1 MPWRNFY
8 SSPNHGHTRGAHHTV
23 NVLFPLLEEKVLA
36 WAESRMIGKP
46 GQTSA
51 QLGKFLEEVDEV
63 EEAFEHGNLEDAELE
78 IGDVLVT
85 LILLTATM
93 STNVSSCLDK
103 AYDKI
108 RNRTGKTING
118 VFVKS
123 EDLPN
128 STDEGC

>member
-1 MPWRNFY
+1 
-8 SSPNHGHTRGAHHTV
+8 V